1 MPRERLKKKAKRQK
15 KKRKKEKQVEK
26 SIVGSKCTHGKLLGS
41 GSSPGTSSSSCAP
54 CRGGWG
60 PASPS
65 TRPLAAGTFTGSGV
79 VRLPQ
84 GQTRGQLAQ
93 VQTLVLPH
101 VALCLVAPS
110 VKRIIMAP
118 APQSRG
124 EESLITSRCI
134 RTIPGSFAT
143 QALFTMYRE
152 REQGLL
158 MPTREEGRT
167 CHPSLYRWTLTLRE

>member
-1 MPRERLKKKAKRQK
+1 MHPRKAPRLWKFPRDLVLLMRPLQ
-15 KKRKKEKQVEK
+15 
-26 SIVGSKCTHGKLLGS
+26 GWLGS
-41 GSSPGTSSSSCAP
+41 RITVHSPTGCGDFHRKWGCEVAARSDSGPSCP
-54 CRGGWG
+54 RSD
-60 PASPS
+60 PP
-65 TRPLAAGTFTGSGV
+65 
-79 VRLPQ
+79 
-84 GQTRGQLAQ
+84 
-93 VQTLVLPH
+93 LVLLH